1 MCLRAQA
8 LDDDDDD
15 DGDSDGDD
23 GYGDEE
29 QESPRC
35 FSIIPQ
41 VPLYIRTSTKKSIIV
56 RP

>member
-1 MCLRAQA
+1 MCLRTQA
-8 LDDDDDD
+8 LDDDGDD
-15 DGDSDGDD
+15 DGDGEGDD
-23 GYGDEE
+23 GDGDEE

-41 VPLYIRTSTKKSIIV
+41 VPLYIRISMKMSTIV